1 MDKMKT
7 IKNGANM
14 SKLILVIF
22 GWLALGM
29 PVQAASF
36 DCGKAAS
43 KVEKLICGDDDLS
56 KLDDEL
62 GKAYKEALS
71 KANEAQK
78 QRLVTEQKH
87 WLKQTRNICT
97 DESCFKQA
105 YSSRLAA
112 LTTSLVP
119 KPPAQGSDWAYQVG
133 EGKKE
138 LLCRVLSNRL
148 NHYERERPDTRCSTW
163 DELASYPKFTEPAW
177 EELDPKTH
185 EKLLTMLLKYE
196 RGDHFQTLPK
206 LEQQKRDSVYRNLVK
221 DFIQGGGHLRVWRTK
236 PAFIYG
242 TDDGPLTTPTEEQTF
257 VQMGTEPEQTTLCVG
272 TLHPPA
278 DWMMQTYV
286 VTPDLSALDPNFIRV
301 KPGIVNTNAL
311 LVNTHGLFIYEGKPI
326 LVGTNDIWRF
336 SSGSLERICN
346 FQFVK
351 GKK

>member
-1 MDKMKT
+1 M
-7 IKNGANM
+7 N
-14 SKLILVIF
+14 KLVLIVF
-22 GWLALGM
+22 GWFSFGM
-29 PVQAASF
+29 PAQAASF
-36 DCGKAAS
+36 DCAKAGTNT
-43 KVEKLICGDDDLS
+43 EKLICSNPKIS

-62 GKAYKEALS
+62 GKAYQEALS
-71 KANEAQK
+71 KANEEQK
-78 QRLVTEQKH
+78 QRLVVEQKH

-112 LTTSLVP
+112 LTTFLAP
-119 KPPAQGSDWAYQVG
+119 KPPAQGSDWTNQDG

-163 DELASYPKFTEPAW
+163 DELASYPKFTEPSW

-185 EKLLTMLLKYE
+185 EKLLTKLMKYE
-196 RGDHFQTLPK
+196 HGDYFQTLPK
-206 LEQQKRDSVYRNLVK
+206 LEQQKRDSLYRNLVK
-221 DFIQGGGHLRVWRTK
+221 DFIQGGDRLRVWRTK
-236 PAFIYG
+236 PALIYG
-242 TDDGPLTTPTEEQTF
+242 TDDGTPTTPTEEQTF
-257 VQMGTEPEQTTLCVG
+257 VQIGTEPEQTTLCVG

-278 DWMMQTYV
+278 DWMMRTYV
-286 VTPDLSALDPNFIRV
+286 VTPDLSGPDPNFIPV

-311 LVNTHGLFIYEGKPI
+311 LVNSHGLFIYEGKPI
-326 LVGTNDIWRF
+326 LVGNNDIWRF

-351 GKK
+351 WKK